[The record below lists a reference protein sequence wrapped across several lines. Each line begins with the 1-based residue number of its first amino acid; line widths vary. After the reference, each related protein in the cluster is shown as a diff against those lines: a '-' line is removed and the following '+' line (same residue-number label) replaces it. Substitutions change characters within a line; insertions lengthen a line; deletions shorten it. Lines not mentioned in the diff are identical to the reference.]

1 MSKSAVGPMNSSEN
15 KLNSEIILIFHSH
28 PNAHL
33 DFLLYKQFIVFRH
46 MSCGLIPVGSQIV
59 AQNPKGIRYGPNKH
73 NTIKFVREWV
83 KKLSF

>member
-1 MSKSAVGPMNSSEN
+1 MNSSEN

-59 AQNPKGIRYGPNKH
+59 AQTQK
-73 NTIKFVREWV
+73 E
-83 KKLSF
+83 